1 MRDAKSIAALGD
13 FARNHTSIFRTL
25 CRTGNNC
32 VTAPL
37 FPVLA
42 ILLIVFFTVLHVPA
56 AETNCE
62 EMAFCDDGVMIRVPV
77 TAFGKTLYF
86 MVDTGFTR
94 SAIDIKYASELG
106 EPLGTR
112 DAESPLQEQDEVTV
126 YKAPVISV
134 GRKRLELKKIFC
146 LDLTMVRAISG
157 QPCDGVIGM
166 DVLTNSVASFDFD
179 QKIFSLGNILPDTSG
194 KWIEVPLRKS
204 GLNFFV
210 SALINRSESIDLL
223 VDTGDT
229 SSVSLNA
236 SVWKQVFSQEPTL
249 QASVTVASVDNQV
262 RTSKIGVLDAV
273 TLQSLDYTNL
283 HATLIPNPGDFPHVG
298 LGFFRRHQVIFDF
311 SDHRLYLAPGKKF
324 SRLDTEDQSG
334 LHLLRQ
340 GEATLVFSVDEE
352 SPAFKQGI
360 RPKDEVVSINGH
372 ECSAL
377 TMKAIRAEL
386 QAGDGKTVN
395 LQVKRGSEFLNFS
408 FALKKVI

>member
-1 MRDAKSIAALGD
+1 MIAALGD
-13 FARNHTSIFRTL
+13 FARYHTSTFRTL
-25 CRTGNNC
+25 WRTGNNC

-37 FPVLA
+37 FPLLT
-42 ILLIVFFTVLHVPA
+42 ILLMLFLPVLQAPA

-62 EMAFCDDGVMIRVPV
+62 EMAFFDDGVMIRVPV

-94 SAIDIKYASELG
+94 SAIDVAYASRLG

-112 DAESPLQEQDEVTV
+112 DAESPLQAQDQVLV
-126 YKAPVISV
+126 YKAPEIFV
-134 GRKRLELKKIFC
+134 GTKRLELKKIFC
-146 LDLTMVRAISG
+146 LDLGMVRAISG

-166 DVLTNSVASFDFD
+166 DILTNAVASFDFD
-179 QKIFSLGNILPDTSG
+179 QKTFSFGNTPPETDG
-194 KWIEVPLRKS
+194 KWIEVPVRKS

-210 SALINRSESIDLL
+210 SAQINHSEPMDLL
-223 VDTGDT
+223 VDTGDS

-236 SVWKQVFSQEPTL
+236 SVWKQILSSDPSH

-273 TLQSLDYTNL
+273 TLQNLDYTNL
-283 HATLIPNPGDFPHVG
+283 HATLIPNPEDFSHVG
-298 LGFFRRHQVIFDF
+298 LGFFRRHRVIFDF
-311 SDHRLYLAPGKKF
+311 PNHRLYLEPGKRF
-324 SRLDTEDQSG
+324 SRSDTEDQSG

-352 SPAFKQGI
+352 SPAFSHGI
-360 RPKDEVVSINGH
+360 RPKDEVVTINGQ
-372 ECSAL
+372 ECSSL

-386 QAGDGKTVN
+386 QAGDGKTVK
-395 LQVKRGSEFLNFS
+395 LQVKRGSELLNVS
-408 FALKKVI
+408 FGLKKVI